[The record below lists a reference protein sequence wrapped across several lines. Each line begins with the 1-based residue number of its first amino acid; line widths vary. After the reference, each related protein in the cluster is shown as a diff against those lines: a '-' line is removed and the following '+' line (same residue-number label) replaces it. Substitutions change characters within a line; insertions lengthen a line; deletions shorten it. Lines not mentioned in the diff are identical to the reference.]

1 MMKRRSNK
9 AAFLMGIIIL
19 LVGLLAGCGSSSAS
33 DDKSSNKI
41 SIVAAEDFYGEVAN
55 AVGGKHVLVTSIINK
70 PNMDPHDFEATP
82 QTAKAVS
89 SAKLVIYN
97 GIGYDGW
104 MEKLV
109 SNQKSGN
116 VIRVGEDVMNKKD
129 GDNEHLWYQPDTM
142 LALANHLADK
152 LGKLDSANADEYK
165 DNAAKYIASIKP
177 IKDEVAKLSKKSDNK
192 LVDVSEPV
200 FDYMLEALG
209 YKVANNHFE
218 QAVEEE
224 SDPSPKDIAQMQQD
238 IEKKKIAFFV
248 SNSQEMSPTVEKMVK
263 LANKHHV
270 PVIKVT
276 ETLPAGKNYKTW
288 ILDELK
294 QIEEAQK

>member
-1 MMKRRSNK
+1 MMKRQSKK
-9 AAFLMGIIIL
+9 AAFLMGIMIL
-19 LVGLLAGCGSSSAS
+19 LVGLLAGCGSNAAS
-33 DDKSSNKI
+33 DDKSSSKI
-41 SIVAAEDFYGEVAN
+41 SIVAAEDFYGEVAK
-55 AVGGKHVLVTSIINK
+55 AVGGKHVSVTSIINK
-70 PNMDPHDFEATP
+70 PSMDPHDFEATP

-109 SNQKSGN
+109 SNQKAGN

-142 LALANHLADK
+142 PALANHLADK
-152 LGKLDSANADEYK
+152 LAKLDSANADEYK
-165 DNAAKYIASIKP
+165 DNAANYIASIKP
-177 IKDEVAKLSKKSDNK
+177 IKDEVAKISKKSDNK

-224 SDPSPKDIAQMQQD
+224 SDPSPKDIAQMQQH

-248 SNSQEMSPTVEKMVK
+248 SNIQEMSPTVEKMVK

-276 ETLPAGKNYKTW
+276 ETLPAGKDYKTW
-288 ILDELK
+288 MLDELK